1 MNPFHDDDAHI
12 MEVEDHGSNTTEE
25 GAQWIAGLSDGTPD
39 PDSQSDTHASS
50 ASPHTS
56 SEEESEDSASDEQ
69 PTAHKPSRNPIDSFR
84 LVSGNLQGK
93 LHMVSEQEHLAG
105 QLGKRNIDF
114 FMGRRELFQCL
125 S

>member
-93 LHMVSEQEHLAG
+93 LHVMFLVKKGGVLWTCKYMVFKEGSNKTTQ
-105 QLGKRNIDF
+105 IF
-114 FMGRRELFQCL
+114 
-125 S
+125 